1 MDILEPISMEKD
13 LNQIPGVLTVGL
25 FAMRSADLVL
35 VSSETEVYKLK
46 KTT

>member
-1 MDILEPISMEKD
+1 MEKD